1 VYARVLDGT
10 AEAHLVAV
18 ACSGPPVGRERWTL
32 RLLADELV
40 RLEVVPAVS
49 HETVRRTLK
58 QTSSNP
64 G

>member
-1 VYARVLDGT
+1 MRRAVRFDSCCT
-10 AEAHLVAV
+10 TSIEAHARDTLGDVELR
-18 ACSGPPVGRERWTL
+18 PVR
-32 RLLADELV
+32 ADELV

-58 QTSSNP
+58 KTTSSR